1 MLRITIAEEDEEQRW
16 TLQGRLSGPW
26 VAQLKA
32 NWDKAHGLNGNRKC
46 IVDLTGVT
54 FVDLNGECVLATMM
68 KEGAEFIAT
77 GVYTKHLLEMLEKG
91 RHRSVRKISG

>member
-1 MLRITIAEEDEEQRW
+1 MLRITIADEPEEQRW

-26 VAQLKA
+26 VAQLKS
-32 NWDKAHGLNGNRKC
+32 NWEKSHGLNGNRKC

-54 FVDLNGECVLATMM
+54 FVDLNGERVLATMM

-77 GVYTKHLLEMLEKG
+77 GVYTKHLLEMLEK
-91 RHRSVRKISG
+91 RRRRWICKFIV

>member
-16 TLQGRLSGPW
+16 TLQGALSGPW
-26 VAQLKA
+26 VAQLKS
-32 NWDKAHGLNGNRKC
+32 NWEKSHGLNGNRKC

-54 FVDLNGECVLATMM
+54 FVDLNGERVLATMM

-77 GVYTKHLLEMLEKG
+77 GVYTKHLLEMLEKQ
-91 RHRSVRKISG
+91 RHRSVRKFSG